1 MGRTYE
7 LSIDNTTTL
16 AEVNP
21 CLLRFVE
28 LFTIFVIEHAYRM
41 KDDASR
47 WERCQPVDVV
57 GQKLYTYDVHREAR
71 AS

>member
-21 CLLRFVE
+21 RLLRFVE

-47 WERCQPVDVV
+47 
-57 GQKLYTYDVHREAR
+57 
-71 AS
+71 